1 MEKKK
6 KRDNGNKGLKK
17 SNETKSKISKA
28 MLGNLNAELYS
39 EEQSLDLF
47 GQMIVMSQDN
57 NYTFIKQLTRQFG
70 ISYDVMIN
78 LTKRFPSLQEAY
90 KLIKDNLET
99 NCYTASNEDKL
110 KIQLAMLNLKS
121 NYGWTDRVSQNTD
134 ITTGGE
140 KLQLNNLITFIN
152 SGDNEDEE
160 KEE

>member
-99 NCYTASNEDKL
+99 NCYTATNDGKL
-110 KIQLAMLNLKS
+110 KLPLAMLNLKS
-121 NYGWTDRVSQNTD
+121 NYGWTDRIENKTD
-134 ITTGGE
+134 VTTQGQP
-140 KLQLNNLITFIN
+140 LQISNLITFT
-152 SGDNEDEE
+152 SGDSNDEE
-160 KEE
+160 NEE